1 MRHLFT
7 FLLVVLGA
15 TSFAQGNLQFNQ
27 VLNFDYSVT
36 LGPNADALV
45 GTLTVPAGK
54 VWKITAASSQDVSN
68 NEYSTAIAVNNHLLY
83 QYYYRANSAAVSNN
97 TPYWLAPGNHVVEI
111 SNLYTGTI
119 TGRGSLSVIEFN
131 VVP

>member
-1 MRHLFT
+1 M
-7 FLLVVLGA
+7 LLNNRNLVL
-15 TSFAQGNLQFNQ
+15 

-36 LGPNADALV
+36 LGSNADALV

-83 QYYYRANSAAVSNN
+83 QYLRSNSTAAVSNN
-97 TPYWLAPGNHVVEI
+97 TPYWLANKGCY
-111 SNLYTGTI
+111 LK
-119 TGRGSLSVIEFN
+119 RQQ
-131 VVP
+131 

>member
-1 MRHLFT
+1 M
-7 FLLVVLGA
+7 
-15 TSFAQGNLQFNQ
+15 
-27 VLNFDYSVT
+27 
-36 LGPNADALV
+36 
-45 GTLTVPAGK
+45 TVPAGK

-83 QYYYRANSAAVSNN
+83 QYLRSNSTAAVSNN

-111 SNLYTGTI
+111 SNLSANTI
-119 TGRGSLSVIEFN
+119 SGRGSLSVIEFN